1 MLDIKFIRE
10 NIDLVDK
17 NNKSRN
23 VIVDLNTLVILDDER
38 SALLKK
44 IESLRAERN
53 QASKSKPSD
62 EEIAK
67 MKIIGNEISDLEKS
81 LKKIDDELNAL
92 LIKIP
97 NINDS
102 TTPFGKDDSENVV
115 IKTIGN
121 KPNFKFQP
129 TEHFDVKSA
138 KLGIDMERG
147 AKVSGSRFYYLK
159 GKIAQLERAIMQ
171 YSLDFMVNKGFELV
185 LPPVLVKEE
194 AMYGTGFFPADKNEI
209 YNVNP
214 SEDNLY
220 LIGTSEVSLVYM
232 HSNEVFDEQE
242 LPKKY
247 IAISPCFRRE
257 SGSYGKDTKGLFR
270 VHQFYK
276 AEMVIFCTPDQS
288 AKIHEELLQYEE
300 ELISSLGI
308 HYQVVNVCTGDL
320 GFPASKKYDCEGW
333 FAGQGR
339 YRELTSTSNTTDYQ
353 ARRSNIKM
361 KNKEG
366 KRLFLHTLNG
376 TVSSDRPMLAIIENN
391 QNENG
396 NILVPEVLKKYLGF
410 DII

>member
-171 YSLDFMVNKGFELV
+171 YSLDFMVNKQ
-185 LPPVLVKEE
+185 
-194 AMYGTGFFPADKNEI
+194 
-209 YNVNP
+209 
-214 SEDNLY
+214 
-220 LIGTSEVSLVYM
+220 LVYADVAAKLK
-232 HSNEVFDEQE
+232 SPAIIPNEVFDEQE